1 MEPMFTAMNGEFV
14 ATQVLNGLSYAAL
27 LFFLA
32 SGLTI
37 IFGLMNVAN
46 LAHGSIYLLGGLVGL
61 SVMVATGKFWLAIPA
76 GALAAAAAGL
86 VVERGLL
93 RRVRGQELPEVLLT
107 LGIAL
112 VISDLATAFWGTR
125 STAMPRPDSLSGE
138 FAVGGFSYPRYHLF
152 VIGCAVVVGLGLRLL
167 HRRTKFGAL
176 VRAGVDD
183 REMVTA
189 LGVDINRVFTGTFA
203 FGSLLAGA
211 GGVIGGAVLGLQPGE
226 EMQILLLAL
235 AVIIIGGVGS
245 LAGAAIGSIFV
256 GLVTVFGRTYLPEL
270 SFFTLFAPM
279 ALVLMIRPQG
289 LLRRAA

>member
-1 MEPMFTAMNGEFV
+1 MNGELI

-37 IFGLMNVAN
+37 IFGLMKVAN
-46 LAHGSIYLLGGLVGL
+46 LAHGSIYLLGGLTGL
-61 SVMVATGKFWLAIPA
+61 TVMTASGQFWLAILA
-76 GALAAAAAGL
+76 GALAAAVAGL
-86 VVERGLL
+86 VIEPGLL

-107 LGIAL
+107 LGLAL
-112 VISDLATAFWGTR
+112 IISDLATGIWGTR
-125 STAMPRPDSLSGE
+125 STAMPRPDYLSNE
-138 FAVGGFSYPRYHLF
+138 LTVAGFSYPRYHLF
-152 VIGCAVVVGLGLRLL
+152 VIGCAIVVGVLLWFL
-167 HRRTKFGAL
+167 HRRTRYGAL

-189 LGVDINRVFTGTFA
+189 LGIDINRVFTGAFA
-203 FGSLLAGA
+203 FGCLLAGA

-245 LAGAAIGSIFV
+245 LTGAAVGSVFV
-256 GLVTVFGRTYLPEL
+256 GLVTVFGRAYLPEL

-279 ALVLMIRPQG
+279 ALVLIIRPQG
-289 LLRRAA
+289 LLRRTT